1 MYQGGQQNYPPPAA
15 GSTRCGG
22 IRRRSYPQ
30 GGGGYLKVVAT
41 LGDVPQGGNPPQP
54 AASGYPQ
61 SQPQPGAGYPG
72 GMPASGERG
81 PEEPSYKGDVPD
93 EDVEADPNNAQSNE
107 PQPTAP
113 PASAFDAI
121 SGYNQMD
128 AALPPPSYQDA
139 LSSQGPPQRQD
150 LPPAPSVNDEQAKEA
165 LLQFVSE
172 KCCYGTGAA
181 RNMKINDIVQSSAF
195 HYKLETFTEKR
206 LTKHAFEPY
215 RGQVIDSAA
224 NGLLQVPGILQLT
237 TDAISTGH
245 VMTAVV
251 QGSVDVMFAL
261 EEDGCN
267 FCHGTGRVQDFGH
280 HHNTHHDHHHGR
292 HGGHHGGH
300 HHHHHGPTIDHAP
313 PVWDSDATGIR
324 PGLTSLSLHSGLVL
338 NLYLQVLR
346 PGFIVSLHSGLVLNL
361 YLQVL
366 RPGLTLSL
374 HSGLVLNLYLQVLR
388 PGLTSLSLHSGLVLN
403 LYLQVLRPGLHCP
416 YTVVLFLI
424 CTYRYCILR
433 PGLMSLSLHSG
444 LVLNLYL
451 QVLRPGLTVSLHSG
465 LVLNL
470 YLQVLRPGLSLS
482 LHSGLVLNL
491 YLQVLS
497 LVYIVLT
504 SGLVLNLYLQVLRPG
519 LSLSL
524 HSGLV
529 LNLYLQVLRPGL
541 TVSLHSGL
549 VLNLYLQVLRPGL
562 SLSLHSG
569 LVLNLYLQVLRPGL
583 SLSLHSGIKPGL
595 SLSLTSGLVLN
606 LYLQVLR
613 PGLSLSLPVVLFS
626 ICTYRCFSCNGH
638 GQNRC
643 TTCQGTSNLKTYIKL
658 IITWTNNVNDSIVE
672 RTGLPDE
679 LIRGVSG
686 QVAFKEELP
695 LVWPVGHFQ
704 DQAINNASR
713 ELVERHKNSFPLERI
728 LMQVN
733 E

>member
-1 MYQGGQQNYPPPAA
+1 MSENQRLLGEQQPKMYQGGQQNYPPPAA
-15 GSTRCGG
+15 G
-22 IRRRSYPQ
+22 YPQ
-30 GGGGYLKVVAT
+30 GGGGYPQGGGGYPQGGGGYPQGGGGYPQGGAP
-41 LGDVPQGGNPPQP
+41 GYQQGGNPPQP

-72 GMPASGERG
+72 GMPASGGGG

-224 NGLLQVPGILQLT
+224 NGPAPGPWNIAVNPPTLFQAGKMEVEVPHTASIKPCHDCHG
-237 TDAISTGH
+237 AGFRRCH
-245 VMTAVV
+245 VCLGRGRTR
-251 QGSVDVMFAL
+251 
-261 EEDGCN
+261 CN

-280 HHNTHHDHHHGR
+280 HHNIHHDHHHGR

-300 HHHHHGPTIDHAP
+300 HHHHHGPTH
-313 PVWDSDATGIR
+313 R
-324 PGLTSLSLHSGLVL
+324 PCTSCMGLGR
-338 NLYLQVLR
+338 N
-346 PGFIVSLHSGLVLNL
+346 
-361 YLQVL
+361 
-366 RPGLTLSL
+366 
-374 HSGLVLNLYLQVLR
+374 
-388 PGLTSLSLHSGLVLN
+388 
-403 LYLQVLRPGLHCP
+403 
-416 YTVVLFLI
+416 
-424 CTYRYCILR
+424 
-433 PGLMSLSLHSG
+433 
-444 LVLNLYL
+444 
-451 QVLRPGLTVSLHSG
+451 
-465 LVLNL
+465 
-470 YLQVLRPGLSLS
+470 
-482 LHSGLVLNL
+482 
-491 YLQVLS
+491 
-497 LVYIVLT
+497 
-504 SGLVLNLYLQVLRPG
+504 
-519 LSLSL
+519 
-524 HSGLV
+524 
-529 LNLYLQVLRPGL
+529 
-541 TVSLHSGL
+541 
-549 VLNLYLQVLRPGL
+549 
-562 SLSLHSG
+562 
-569 LVLNLYLQVLRPGL
+569 
-583 SLSLHSGIKPGL
+583 
-595 SLSLTSGLVLN
+595 
-606 LYLQVLR
+606 
-613 PGLSLSLPVVLFS
+613 
-626 ICTYRCFSCNGH
+626 RCFSCNGH

-728 LMQVN
+728 LMQRHQITIVPVGEVHSQWN
-733 E
+733 DKSFNYFVYGFENKVHAPDYPTKCCCCTIL